1 MGNDITMTA
10 RAGYELSKIPADG
23 WQKCLALL
31 QITCANTLAENVN
44 DSTEI
49 AEYRRKLADY
59 IEICKLAKVKAGNLG
74 AYAAMGVTKSQI
86 SHWKRGESGAEKQN
100 FALQVTQLFSAFR
113 ESLSQEGYI
122 SPPVAIFWAKNFDGL
137 SDAPKEAETQSDAL
151 GEGISSK
158 EIADKYKDII
168 IDDD

>member
-1 MGNDITMTA
+1 MSDVTMA
-10 RAGYELSKIPADG
+10 MRANRELEKVPADG

-31 QITCANTLAENVN
+31 QITCADTLQDNIN
-44 DSTEI
+44 DSAEI
-49 AEYRRKLADY
+49 ATYRKKLADY
-59 IEICKLAKVKAGNLG
+59 IEVCKLAKIKAGNLG
-74 AYAAMGVTKSQI
+74 AYAAMGIGKETI
-86 SHWKRGESGAEKQN
+86 SRWKRGRNGAEKQN
-100 FALQVTQLFSAFR
+100 FAIQVTQLFSAFR

-137 SDAPKEAETQSDAL
+137 SDNPVEIKEAENAL

-168 IDDD
+168 IDDE